1 VAASGDPTPEPLNR
15 LKALWAADRPALG
28 ILLTAP
34 SVQVTQLLAR
44 AGFDWLLVDLEHGPI
59 DLATAHAM
67 IAATQGTPAVPIAR
81 VAATV
86 PWLAKP
92 LLDAG
97 ALGIV
102 FPMVNGRAEAE
113 AAVRA
118 VKYPPAG
125 DRLWGPFYAP
135 PRWDLPMPRY
145 MRAANDGVLTMV
157 MIEHPEAVQHVEEIV
172 AVPGV
177 DLAVI
182 GIFDLATALGVPL
195 QLDHP
200 NVAAGVERAE
210 AAILASGVAL
220 GGVARSPEQ
229 ANRMIERGYRF
240 LALGFDWS
248 LLQRGAAAV
257 LEGVRRG

>member
-1 VAASGDPTPEPLNR
+1 MASTDPAPGPINR
-15 LKALWAADRPALG
+15 LKALWQADRPALG

-59 DLATAHAM
+59 DPATAHAM
-67 IAATQGTPAVPIAR
+67 IAATQGTPAVPLVR
-81 VAATV
+81 VAANL

-92 LLDAG
+92 MLDAG
-97 ALGIV
+97 AQGIV

-118 VKYPPAG
+118 MRYPPAG
-125 DRLWGPFYAP
+125 ERLWGPFYAP
-135 PRWDLPMPRY
+135 PRWDLSMPRY
-145 MRAANDGVLTMV
+145 MQVANDEILTIV
-157 MIEHPEAVQHVEEIV
+157 MIEHPAAVANAAEIV

-182 GIFDLATALGVPL
+182 GIFDLATALGVPG

-200 NVAAGVERAE
+200 DLLAAVERAE
-210 AAILASGVAL
+210 AAILGSGVAL
-220 GGVARSPEQ
+220 GGVARTPDQ
-229 ANRMIERGYRF
+229 ANRMIERGYRM

-257 LEGVRRG
+257 LDGVRR

>member
-1 VAASGDPTPEPLNR
+1 MAPTDAAPGPINR
-15 LKALWAADRPALG
+15 IKALWQADKPALG

-34 SVQVTQLLAR
+34 SVQVTQILAR

-59 DLATAHAM
+59 DVATAHAM

-81 VAATV
+81 VAANV

-97 ALGIV
+97 AQGIV

-118 VKYPPAG
+118 LKYPPAG
-125 DRLWGPFYAP
+125 ERLWGPFYAP

-145 MRAANDGVLTMV
+145 MQAADDEILTIV
-157 MIEHPEAVQHVEEIV
+157 MIEHPDAVRNVEEIV
-172 AVPGV
+172 SVPGV

-182 GIFDLATALGVPL
+182 GIFDLATALGVPG
-195 QLDHP
+195 QLGHP
-200 NVAAGVERAE
+200 DVVAAVERAE
-210 AAILASGVAL
+210 AAILKSSVKL
-220 GGVARSPEQ
+220 GGVALSPAQ
-229 ANRMIERGYRF
+229 ANQMIERGYRL

-248 LLQRGAAAV
+248 LLQRASAAV
-257 LEGVRRG
+257 LEGVNRG

>member
-1 VAASGDPTPEPLNR
+1 MASADATREPINR
-15 LKALWAADRPALG
+15 LKALWRADKPALG

-34 SVQVTQLLAR
+34 SVQVTQVLAR
-44 AGFDWLLVDLEHGPI
+44 AGFDWLLVDMEHGPI
-59 DLATAHAM
+59 DPATAHAM

-81 VAATV
+81 VAANL

-97 ALGIV
+97 AQGIV
-102 FPMVNGRAEAE
+102 FPMVNSRAEAE
-113 AAVRA
+113 AAVSA
-118 VKYPPAG
+118 LKYPPAG
-125 DRLWGPFYAP
+125 ERLWGPFYAP

-145 MRAANDGVLTMV
+145 MQIANDEILTII
-157 MIEHPEAVQHVEEIV
+157 MIEHPEAVRNVEEIV
-172 AVPGV
+172 SVPGV

-182 GIFDLATALGVPL
+182 GIFDLATALGVPG
-195 QLDHP
+195 QLGHP
-200 NVAAGVERAE
+200 DVVAAVERAE

-220 GGVARSPEQ
+220 GGVALSPDQ
-229 ANRMIERGYRF
+229 ANQQIERGYRM

>member
-1 VAASGDPTPEPLNR
+1 MAASDQTPQPINR
-15 LKALWAADRPALG
+15 LKALWQEDRAGLG

-34 SVQVTQLLAR
+34 SVQVTQILAR

-59 DLATAHAM
+59 DIATAHAM
-67 IAATQGTPAVPIAR
+67 IAATQGTPVTPIAR
-81 VAATV
+81 VAANV

-97 ALGIV
+97 AQGIV
-102 FPMVNGRAEAE
+102 FPMVNTRAEAE

-118 VKYPPAG
+118 VKYPPLG

-135 PRWDLPMPRY
+135 ARWDLPMPRY
-145 MRAANDGVLTMV
+145 IQAANDEVLTIV
-157 MIEHPEAVQHVEEIV
+157 MIEHPEAVKNVEEIV

-182 GIFDLATALGVPL
+182 GIFDLATALGVPG

-200 NVAAGVERAE
+200 EVTGAVERAE
-210 AAILASGVAL
+210 AAIVKSGVVL
-220 GGVARSPEQ
+220 GGVALSPDQ
-229 ANRMIERGYRF
+229 ANRMIERGYRL

-248 LLQRGAAAV
+248 LLQRASAAV
-257 LEGVRRG
+257 LDGVRRG

>member
-1 VAASGDPTPEPLNR
+1 MAASDQSPRPINR
-15 LKALWAADRPALG
+15 LKVLWQADEPALG
-28 ILLTAP
+28 ILLAAP
-34 SVQVTQLLAR
+34 SVQVTQVLAR

-59 DLATAHAM
+59 DPATAHAM

-81 VAATV
+81 VAANL

-97 ALGIV
+97 AQGIV
-102 FPMVNGRAEAE
+102 FPMVNTRAEAE
-113 AAVRA
+113 AAVKA
-118 VKYPPAG
+118 LKYPPAG
-125 DRLWGPFYAP
+125 ERLWGPFYAP

-145 MRAANDGVLTMV
+145 MQVASDEILAII
-157 MIEHPEAVQHVEEIV
+157 MIEHPAAVENVEQIV

-182 GIFDLATALGVPL
+182 GIFDLATALGLPG

-200 NVAAGVERAE
+200 SVVGAIERAE
-210 AAILASGVAL
+210 AAILASGVVL
-220 GGVARSPEQ
+220 GGVAHSPEQ
-229 ANRMIERGYRF
+229 ANSMIERGYRM